1 MNSPMKIRSNQHN
14 VSCFMPSYQGST
26 EVEASICLR
35 SQSRAKQHDTGNTTQ
50 SRAKQHDTGNTRKDE
65 RCYAELQLLLRTLKH
80 GVRSPK

>member
-50 SRAKQHDTGNTRKDE
+50 SRAKQHDTEQTQGTPERTRDVTPS
-65 RCYAELQLLLRTLKH
+65 CNCSYAH
-80 GVRSPK
+80 